1 LSPTLKREQNKHG
14 KQREGDGNMGERSG
28 IGRDRR
34 ELQRARGMKGNM
46 QLLGYRVEV
55 GRISKRSG
63 ETWNE
68 EGSQHSM

>member
-1 LSPTLKREQNKHG
+1 
-14 KQREGDGNMGERSG
+14 MGERSG